1 MQRGAAAAGTYASA
15 EAVCPSFP
23 CLSRM
28 RIYVSGRYVEQGV
41 HMRVQQFLGWV
52 SISTGGTA
60 GVFMH
65 ASVLSVFGR
74 ASCRPDD

>member
-52 SISTGGTA
+52 GISTGGTA